1 MREWET
7 VVTAYETQM
16 GETELVRAAPHPA
29 LRHAVTGYLGYRAFT
44 EKPVRRLLF
53 PHSHVIWLFD
63 VDVPRRWLPDGR
75 EIRRSLRVPVTP
87 VHDRVLEFVQ
97 RGAHTGVGVA
107 FAPAAAFTV
116 MDVTM
121 ADFASSR
128 VDLVD
133 VLGRSTRCLADRL
146 AETTGWPARF
156 AVLDEFLLNAFRT
169 RPAIPDMTSVAWR
182 RLKQTRGGLA
192 VRSLA
197 DELGVTTRTL
207 ELRFRREIGVSPKTA
222 ARIVRFEQALP
233 LLASQPAGGL
243 TRIAHECG
251 YTDQAHFARDVR
263 ALAGRTPTELREV
276 LRSGKASPKLVQR
289 A

>member
-1 MREWET
+1 MREWDT
-7 VVTAYETQM
+7 VVTSYATQM
-16 GETELVRAAPHPA
+16 GESQVVRGLPHPA
-29 LRHAVTGYLGYRAFT
+29 LRPAVTGYLGYRAAT
-44 EKPVRRLLF
+44 GKPVRRLLF

-63 VDVPRRWLPDGR
+63 FDVPRRWLPDGR

-107 FAPAAAFTV
+107 FAPVAAFTV
-116 MDVTM
+116 MDVAM

-133 VLGRSTRCLADRL
+133 VLGRPTRTLADRL
-146 AETTGWPARF
+146 ASADGWPARF
-156 AVLDEFLLNAFRT
+156 AILDEFLLNAFLA
-169 RPAIPDMTSVAWR
+169 RPAVPAMTSVAWR
-182 RLKQTRGGLA
+182 RLKETKGALT

-222 ARIVRFEQALP
+222 ARILRFEQALP
-233 LLASQPAGGL
+233 LLTSRPTGGL

-251 YTDQAHFARDVR
+251 YADQAHFAREVR
-263 ALAGRTPTELREV
+263 ALTNRTPTELRTV
-276 LRSGKASPKLVQR
+276 LRPHPLATTSS
-289 A
+289 